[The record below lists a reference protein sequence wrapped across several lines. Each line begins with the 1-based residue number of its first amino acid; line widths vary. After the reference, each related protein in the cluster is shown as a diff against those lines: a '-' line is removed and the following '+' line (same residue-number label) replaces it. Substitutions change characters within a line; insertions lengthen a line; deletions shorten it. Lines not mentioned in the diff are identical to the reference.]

1 MDKQLPGKALTIP
14 VDMRH
19 NYHYHGGS
27 LNATRSQSGSAPRP
41 WRVAMT
47 VDPSDHHGN
56 DALPQLY

>member
-1 MDKQLPGKALTIP
+1 LTIP